1 MMKAAMKP
9 VAVPA
14 TQTDILL
21 PGAQFADAYAL
32 TIAGQSLDP
41 LTAAQRAF
49 GASPRWIRLLLKTRN
64 MLVAPFG
71 LKTGAP
77 AITPNPTAIGIF
89 PLLAQSADQIV
100 MGLNDRHLDFR
111 LRVDVRNDDD
121 GRQSIT
127 ATTAVKTHN
136 LLGRTYLTL
145 ILPFHRII
153 VRTMLAQIART

>member
-1 MMKAAMKP
+1 MKC
-9 VAVPA
+9 VEVPA
-14 TQTDILL
+14 TRTQTLL

-32 TIAGQSLDP
+32 TVAGQSLDA

-49 GASPRWIRLLLKTRN
+49 GASPRWIRLLLGARN

-71 LKTGAP
+71 LKTGVLAVTTSR
-77 AITPNPTAIGIF
+77 ATVGIF

-111 LRVDVRNDDD
+111 LRVDVRNIGSDH
-121 GRQSIT
+121 QSIT

-153 VRTMLAQIART
+153 VRSMLAQVGRT

>member
-1 MMKAAMKP
+1 MKP
-9 VAVPA
+9 VEVPA
-14 TQTDILL
+14 TQTQTLL

-32 TIAGQSLDP
+32 TVMGQSLDP

-49 GASPRWIRLLLKTRN
+49 GASPRWIRLLVGVRN
-64 MLVAPFG
+64 ILVAPFG
-71 LKTGAP
+71 LKTGGH
-77 AITPNPTAIGIF
+77 AITASPATIGIF

-100 MGLNDRHLDFR
+100 MGLDDRHLDFR
-111 LRVDVRNDDD
+111 LRVDVRTIDPDH
-121 GRQSIT
+121 QSIT

-153 VRTMLAQIART
+153 VRSMLAQVVRT

>member
-1 MMKAAMKP
+1 MKC
-9 VAVPA
+9 VEVPA
-14 TQTDILL
+14 TRTQTLL

-32 TIAGQSLDP
+32 TVTGQSLDP
-41 LTAAQRAF
+41 LSAARRAF
-49 GASPRWIRLLLKTRN
+49 GASPRWIRLLLGARN
-64 MLVAPFG
+64 ILVAPFG
-71 LKTGAP
+71 LKAGAL
-77 AITPNPTAIGIF
+77 AITTSPATIGIF

-111 LRVDVRNDDD
+111 LRVDVRNIDSDH
-121 GRQSIT
+121 QSIT

-153 VRTMLAQIART
+153 VRSMLAQVGRT